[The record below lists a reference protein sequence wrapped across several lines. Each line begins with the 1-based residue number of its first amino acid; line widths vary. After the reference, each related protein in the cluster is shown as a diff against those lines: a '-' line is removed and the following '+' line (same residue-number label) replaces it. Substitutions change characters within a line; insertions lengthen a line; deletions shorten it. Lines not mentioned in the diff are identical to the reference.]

1 MYTHFVFLCLEQFY
15 DSPICILFHYG
26 LTEVAQIGEISF
38 FILSLACLKLHE
50 SSVILCVCDNATQE

>member
-50 SSVILCVCDNATQE
+50 YFF